1 MSQKRNKYGNRN
13 KTESSYIVNS
23 DYKTDKLNLLEKNIN
38 KIKSYK
44 KYAVSDEDY
53 RVVSSSRKNEQ
64 KMRHN
69 SGEIKHSDIKYL
81 QNNNKEKKKIQSQN
95 KNFQPEP

>member
-1 MSQKRNKYGNRN
+1 MYKDGDKTLEDFQKNIQKNREYIHGEISKNMSQKRNKYGNRN

-23 DYKTDKLNLLEKNIN
+23 EYKADKLNLLEKNIN

-44 KYAVSDEDY
+44 KYAISDEDY
-53 RVVSSSRKNEQ
+53 RVVSSSRKNDQ

-69 SGEIKHSDIKYL
+69 SG
-81 QNNNKEKKKIQSQN
+81 
-95 KNFQPEP
+95 